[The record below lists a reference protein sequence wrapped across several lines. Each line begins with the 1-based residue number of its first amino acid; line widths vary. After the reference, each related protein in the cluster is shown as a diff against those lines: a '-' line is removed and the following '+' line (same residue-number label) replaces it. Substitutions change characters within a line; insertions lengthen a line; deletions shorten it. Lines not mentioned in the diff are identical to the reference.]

1 MRMGVLS
8 DCLKTILN
16 AERAGKRQVII
27 HPISKIVIKFLKAM
41 QAKGYIGEIEI
52 VDDQRA
58 KKAVVQL
65 LGRINK
71 CGVISPRYDIHMA
84 DMERTL
90 SNLLPSRSIGTVLFT
105 TTYGIMDQAQMR
117 RKHTG
122 GKVLGY
128 FF

>member
-1 MRMGVLS
+1 MGVLS

-16 AERAGKRQVII
+16 AERSGKRQVII

-52 VDDQRA
+52 IDDQRA